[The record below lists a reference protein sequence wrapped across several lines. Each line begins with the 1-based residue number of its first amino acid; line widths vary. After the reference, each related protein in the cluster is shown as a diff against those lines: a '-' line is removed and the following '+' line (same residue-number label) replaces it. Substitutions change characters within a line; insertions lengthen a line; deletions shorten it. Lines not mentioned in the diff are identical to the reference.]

1 MVFLD
6 GRSGREDFT
15 FLGEDFVKVLREE
28 DFIFV
33 FEDNEVSMGL
43 VEQKSV

>member
-1 MVFLD
+1 MIFLD

-15 FLGEDFVKVLREE
+15 FLREDFVKVLGVE

-33 FEDNEVSMGL
+33 FEDNEVSVGL